1 MMGLSRIFMSM
12 HFPSD
17 LVAGAY
23 LGSIIP
29 VLFYDKFFKKKIEKI
44 KKKHNFSFIDLFKL
58 MYWRIFI

>member
-1 MMGLSRIFMSM
+1 MSM

-23 LGSIIP
+23 LGSIVP

-44 KKKHNFSFIDLFKL
+44 KKKHMFSFIDLFKL

>member
-1 MMGLSRIFMSM
+1 MSM

-29 VLFYDKFFKKKIEKI
+29 VLFYDKIFKKKIEKI
-44 KKKHNFSFIDLFKL
+44 KKNI
-58 MYWRIFI
+58 IFLLLIFLS

>member
-1 MMGLSRIFMSM
+1 MSM

-23 LGSIIP
+23 LGSIVP